1 MDFSLHQNNAQPI
14 ILAIWSSIETMSRN
28 QIKVWFLKSLNDF
41 EQINNNEGIKQIEF
55 IIIDAF
61 DESKR
66 GKMVNTNRVNPSVY
80 NESKIKT

>member
-14 ILAIWSSIETMSRN
+14 ILAIWNSIEIMSRN
-28 QIKVWFLKSLNDF
+28 EVKAWFLKSFNDF

-55 IIIDAF
+55 IIMDAF

-66 GKMVNTNRVNPSVY
+66 GKMMNTNKVNPSVY